1 MSDKQ
6 SGQACTRTKQCAT
19 GLACSGG
26 QCTLRTSKPDQNR
39 EDAAVLD
46 DEDAGGD
53 GAGQGKVR
61 K

>member
-6 SGQACTRTKQCAT
+6 SGQACTRTEQCAT

-26 QCTLRTSKPDQNR
+26 QCAVHTSKPGQDR
-39 EDAAVLD
+39 SDAAVLD
-46 DEDAGGD
+46 EDAGED
-53 GAGQGKVR
+53 GASQGKVR